1 MSINFDDSDF
11 GPVSV
16 SVSESSKPLQEM
28 NEKELKEFNNEVKAE
43 KSAIKKGMME

>member
-16 SVSESSKPLQEM
+16 SESSKPLQEM
-28 NEKELKEFNNEVKAE
+28 DEKELKEFNNEVKAE